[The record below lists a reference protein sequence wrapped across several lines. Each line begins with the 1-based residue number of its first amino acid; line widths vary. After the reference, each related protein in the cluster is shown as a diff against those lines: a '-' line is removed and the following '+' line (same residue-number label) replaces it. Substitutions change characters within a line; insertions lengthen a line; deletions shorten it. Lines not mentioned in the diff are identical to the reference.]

1 MRFHSY
7 WRIPHVRKYAIV
19 FEIDPRSWLFGFTF
33 GEINTVCVLAGPF
46 ELTLLRRCDFC
57 P

>member
-1 MRFHSY
+1 MFHCY
-7 WRIPHVRKYAIV
+7 WRIPGVRKYAIQL
-19 FEIDPRSWLFGFTF
+19 EIDPRLWLIGLTF

-46 ELTLLRRCDFC
+46 ALTLLRRCDCC